1 MKFSIVSLINTQRI
15 AEVLDMFGHVIDN
28 NKPDF
33 VITYGGDGTVLYSER
48 KYPGI
53 PKITILPVAKST
65 AGSVG
70 FKCRYSIEELEDVL
84 IKIDSGEY
92 KIKEEMKLETTF
104 QGRKYLSL
112 NEMQLH
118 NSSPIKAVRFS
129 VYIEDEILF
138 ENVIGDGVV
147 IATPFGSSAY
157 YSSVGGERFDKGIGI
172 ALNNP
177 YNVKEKP
184 VVIDEGFDYNIIIKI
199 LRDNGLL
206 LFDNDNDMIK
216 VKAADRPQKQLY
228 HQLVVNRQLGL
239 PTASIASTDNMRL
252 TTVKAV
258 DQLKPTTAKASA
270 LADQPKGGDDIIVK
284 RSKDTAK
291 FVLT

>member
-1 MKFSIVSLINTQRI
+1 MKFSVVSLRNTQRI
-15 AEVLDMFGHVIDN
+15 VETLNMFGHDIDN

-53 PKITILPVAKST
+53 PKITIR

-92 KIKEEMKLETTF
+92 KLKEEMKLETIY

-112 NEMQLH
+112 NEVQLH
-118 NSSPIKAVRFS
+118 NASPIKAIRFS
-129 VYIEDEILF
+129 VYIENEILF
-138 ENVIGDGVV
+138 EKVIGDGVV

-157 YSSVGGERFDKGIGI
+157 YYSVGGEKFDKGIGI

-177 YNVKEKP
+177 YNIKEKP
-184 VVIDEGFDYNIIIKI
+184 VVIDEGFDYSINIKI
-199 LRDNGLL
+199 LRDDGLL
-206 LFDNDNDMIK
+206 LFDNDSNMIK
-216 VKAADRPQKQLY
+216 IDKQLK
-228 HQLVVNRQLGL
+228 L
-239 PTASIASTDNMRL
+239 S
-252 TTVKAV
+252 
-258 DQLKPTTAKASA
+258 
-270 LADQPKGGDDIIVK
+270 KGGDNIVVK

>member
-1 MKFSIVSLINTQRI
+1 MKFSVVSLRNTQRI
-15 AEVLDMFGHVIDN
+15 VETLNMFGHDIDN

-53 PKITILPVAKST
+53 PKITIR

-92 KIKEEMKLETTF
+92 KLKEEMKLETIY

-112 NEMQLH
+112 NEVQLH
-118 NSSPIKAVRFS
+118 NASPIKAIRFS
-129 VYIEDEILF
+129 VYIENEILF
-138 ENVIGDGVV
+138 EKVIGDGVV

-157 YSSVGGERFDKGIGI
+157 YYSVGGEKFDKGVGI

-177 YNVKEKP
+177 YNIKEKP
-184 VVIDEGFDYNIIIKI
+184 VVIDEGFDYSINIKI
-199 LRDNGLL
+199 LRDDGLL
-206 LFDNDNDMIK
+206 LFDNDSNMIK
-216 VKAADRPQKQLY
+216 IDKQLK
-228 HQLVVNRQLGL
+228 L
-239 PTASIASTDNMRL
+239 S
-252 TTVKAV
+252 
-258 DQLKPTTAKASA
+258 
-270 LADQPKGGDDIIVK
+270 KGGDNIVVK

>member
-1 MKFSIVSLINTQRI
+1 MKFAVVSLKNTQRI
-15 AEVLDMFGHVIDN
+15 VEALEIFGHDIDN

-33 VITYGGDGTVLYSER
+33 VITYGGDGTVLYAER

-53 PKITILPVAKST
+53 PKITIR

-70 FKCRYSIEELEDVL
+70 FKCKYSIEELEDVL

-92 KIKEEMKLETTF
+92 KLKEEMKLETNF

-112 NEMQLH
+112 NEVQLH

-129 VYIEDEILF
+129 VYIEDKILF
-138 ENVIGDGVV
+138 ENVIGDGIV

-157 YSSVGGERFDKGIGI
+157 YSSVGGEKFDKGIGI

-184 VVIDEGFDYNIIIKI
+184 AVIDEGFDYSINIKI
-199 LRDNGLL
+199 LRDDGLL
-206 LFDNDNDMIK
+206 LSDNDNNMIN
-216 VKAADRPQKQLY
+216 V
-228 HQLVVNRQLGL
+228 
-239 PTASIASTDNMRL
+239 
-252 TTVKAV
+252 
-258 DQLKPTTAKASA
+258 
-270 LADQPKGGDDIIVK
+270 KGGDNIVVK

-291 FVLT
+291 FVSI

>member
-1 MKFSIVSLINTQRI
+1 MKFSVVSLRNTQRI
-15 AEVLDMFGHVIDN
+15 VETLNMFGHDIDN

-53 PKITILPVAKST
+53 PKITIR

-70 FKCRYSIEELEDVL
+70 FKCRYSIEELEDIL

-92 KIKEEMKLETTF
+92 KLKEEMKLETIY

-112 NEMQLH
+112 NEVQLH
-118 NSSPIKAVRFS
+118 NASPIKAIRFS
-129 VYIEDEILF
+129 VYIENEILF
-138 ENVIGDGVV
+138 EKVIGDGVV

-157 YSSVGGERFDKGIGI
+157 YYSVGGEKFDKGVGI

-177 YNVKEKP
+177 YNIKEKP
-184 VVIDEGFDYNIIIKI
+184 VVIDEGFDYSINIKI
-199 LRDNGLL
+199 LRDDGLL
-206 LFDNDNDMIK
+206 LFDNDNNMIK
-216 VKAADRPQKQLY
+216 IDKQLK
-228 HQLVVNRQLGL
+228 L
-239 PTASIASTDNMRL
+239 S
-252 TTVKAV
+252 
-258 DQLKPTTAKASA
+258 
-270 LADQPKGGDDIIVK
+270 KGGDNIVVK

-291 FVLT
+291 FVLA

>member
-1 MKFSIVSLINTQRI
+1 MKFSVVSLKNTQRI
-15 AEVLDMFGHVIDN
+15 AEALDMFGHVIDN

-53 PKITILPVAKST
+53 PKITIR

-70 FKCRYSIEELEDVL
+70 FKCVYSIEELEDVL

-92 KIKEEMKLETTF
+92 KLKEEIKLETNF

-112 NEMQLH
+112 NEVQLH

-129 VYIEDEILF
+129 AYIEDEILF

-157 YSSVGGERFDKGIGI
+157 YSSVGGEKFDKGIGI

-184 VVIDEGFDYNIIIKI
+184 AVIDEGFDYSINIKI
-199 LRDNGLL
+199 LRDDGLL
-206 LFDNDNDMIK
+206 LFDNDNNMIN
-216 VKAADRPQKQLY
+216 V
-228 HQLVVNRQLGL
+228 
-239 PTASIASTDNMRL
+239 
-252 TTVKAV
+252 
-258 DQLKPTTAKASA
+258 
-270 LADQPKGGDDIIVK
+270 KGGDNIVVK

-291 FVLT
+291 FILV

>member
-1 MKFSIVSLINTQRI
+1 MKFAVVSLKNTQRI
-15 AEVLDMFGHVIDN
+15 VEALEIFGHDIDN

-33 VITYGGDGTVLYSER
+33 VITYGGDGTVLYAER

-53 PKITILPVAKST
+53 PKITIR

-92 KIKEEMKLETTF
+92 KLQEEIKLETTF

-112 NEMQLH
+112 NEVQLH

-129 VYIEDEILF
+129 VYIEDKILF
-138 ENVIGDGVV
+138 ENVIGDGIV

-157 YSSVGGERFDKGIGI
+157 YSSVGGEKFDKGIGI

-184 VVIDEGFDYNIIIKI
+184 AVIDEGFDYSINIKI
-199 LRDNGLL
+199 LRDDGLL
-206 LFDNDNDMIK
+206 LFDNDNNTIN
-216 VKAADRPQKQLY
+216 V
-228 HQLVVNRQLGL
+228 
-239 PTASIASTDNMRL
+239 
-252 TTVKAV
+252 
-258 DQLKPTTAKASA
+258 
-270 LADQPKGGDDIIVK
+270 KGGDNIVVK

-291 FVLT
+291 FVSI